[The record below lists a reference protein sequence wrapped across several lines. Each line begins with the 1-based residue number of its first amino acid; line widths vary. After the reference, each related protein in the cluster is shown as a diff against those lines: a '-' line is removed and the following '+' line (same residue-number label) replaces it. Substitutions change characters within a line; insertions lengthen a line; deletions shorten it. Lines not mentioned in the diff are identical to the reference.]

1 MADAATFV
9 SSSEIAWEKAGEGV
23 RRQVMKHGVDLMI
36 VRVEFNEGSIGPM
49 HGHPHRQAS
58 YVIAG
63 RFEVT
68 IGEETK
74 ELGAGDV
81 FYVPPNVPHGAKAL
95 EGGVLIDV
103 FTPVRED
110 FLAPGS

>member
-1 MADAATFV
+1 MATAATFV
-9 SSSEIAWEKAGEGV
+9 TSHDIGWEKAGEGV
-23 RRQVMKHGVDLMI
+23 RRQVMQHGDDLMI
-36 VRVEFNEGSIGPM
+36 VRVEFESGSIGPL
-49 HGHPHRQAS
+49 HEHPHRQAS

-68 IGEETK
+68 IGDETK
-74 ELGAGDV
+74 ELGTGDV
-81 FYVPPNVPHGAKAL
+81 FYVPANTPHGAKAL